1 MNSTVL
7 LIAIVVIVV
16 VAVVAA
22 LYYMRENRRRQLRD
36 RFGPEYD
43 RTVAQSG
50 DPGSAEKQLQERV
63 ERRKELDIRELDPE
77 ARNRYAESWRVIQA
91 RFVDDP
97 RSALREADVL
107 VTTVMGDRGYPTEGF
122 EQQADVV
129 SVDHA
134 GVVENYRSAHGI
146 SVADAEGRASTDDL
160 RQAMVHYRAL
170 FNDLLGQPAPKGSP
184 REEVK

>member
-1 MNSTVL
+1 L
-7 LIAIVVIVV
+7 LVVIVV
-16 VAVVAA
+16 ILVIVVAA
-22 LYYMRENRRRQLRD
+22 VLYYMRQNRRRQLQQ

-43 RTVAQSG
+43 RAVAESG
-50 DPGSAEKQLQERV
+50 DPKRAEHQLQDRV
-63 ERRKELDIRELDPE
+63 KRREQLQIRDLDPA
-77 ARNRYAESWRVIQA
+77 ARDRYAESWRGIQA

-97 RSALREADVL
+97 RGALREADTL
-107 VTTVMGDRGYPTEGF
+107 VTTVMRDRGYPTEGF

-134 GVVENYRSAHGI
+134 GVVENYRSAHRI

-170 FNDLLGQPAPKGSP
+170 FNDLLGNDQQRVSS
-184 REEVK
+184 VDS